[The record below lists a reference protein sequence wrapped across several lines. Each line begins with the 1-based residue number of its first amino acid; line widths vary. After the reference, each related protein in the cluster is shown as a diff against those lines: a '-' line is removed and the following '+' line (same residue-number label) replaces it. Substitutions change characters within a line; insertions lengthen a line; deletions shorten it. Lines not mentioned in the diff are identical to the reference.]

1 MVVDAKDFKTMGKKY
16 ETKETIMIVNG
27 LGVYDDYWC

>member
-16 ETKETIMIVNG
+16 EEDNDNYSWYCFQLKF
-27 LGVYDDYWC
+27 